1 MVLTQDC
8 LNVGTRNGHCDE
20 SKIGPVVVQYPIAQT
35 LFSTDSSGPWNLG
48 RRLLSNVR
56 LSNEMTEKLTQREA
70 ARLETM
76 KINFDV
82 PSVEPV
88 CRVYVHCGPCACSIN
103 LARAIVDGNGV
114 PEHVDI
120 AIRIDDRI
128 PTSCRRFDSAI
139 DVLNSIR
146 NQIEEYENTSSTQ
159 SRSVAAI
166 DCAAFAKRIFVLEQ
180 EHYGETGQEPALQKI
195 MAEDYE
201 RSSNSLRDL
210 EIGGIIFIVEADV
223 GNESL
228 ERHPFRSRPR
238 KPRANEIY
246 AFKGEQSTQG
256 WLWNREFIGR
266 FSKSKYAMEREKEK
280 AILNISQGSKS
291 SDTSS
296 RSMPDSITTP
306 RKRQKSDASLDD

>member
-48 RRLLSNVR
+48 RRLLSDVR
-56 LSNEMTEKLTQREA
+56 LSN
-70 ARLETM
+70 
-76 KINFDV
+76 
-82 PSVEPV
+82 
-88 CRVYVHCGPCACSIN
+88 RVYVHCGPCACSIN

-114 PEHVDI
+114 PEYLDI

-146 NQIEEYENTSSTQ
+146 NQIEEDENTSSTQ

-166 DCAAFAKRIFVLEQ
+166 DCPALEKRIFVLEQ
-180 EHYGETGQEPALQKI
+180 EHYGETRQEPALQKI

-201 RSSNSLRDL
+201 RSSTSPSDL

-228 ERHPFRSRPR
+228 ERHPFRSQPR

-246 AFKGEQSTQG
+246 AFKGELSTQG

-280 AILNISQGSKS
+280 AILNTSQGSKS

-296 RSMPDSITTP
+296 RSIPDSITTP
-306 RKRQKSDASLDD
+306 RKRQRSDASLDD